1 MEEWEIMVE
10 QNQNQRKRKQNHD
23 QKKFKETSADLRHLL
38 VTLKENLNL
47 LGVLLSSL
55 FIMGCSTFTKPSITD
70 VVQQNVSAT
79 AANVTFEKIQGF
91 NNLSILSVIGGF
103 CLLAGM
109 ILLVLTRG
117 SMGWRGVIGGVSMI
131 VVNYLIALYATWI
144 FIPVV
149 VITGAISLAWGWRI
163 IVKIINDDDIK
174 VKEMVSV

>member
-1 MEEWEIMVE
+1 MKRRDTTCMVEWEIMAE
-10 QNQNQRKRKQNHD
+10 EKQKLNQQGQRK
-23 QKKFKETSADLRHLL
+23 
-38 VTLKENLNL
+38 VKENLVLKSL
-47 LGVLLSSL
+47 LVSVSSCYL
-55 FIMGCSTFTKPSITD
+55 TGCSIFTKPSITD

-79 AANVTFEKIQGF
+79 AADVTFEKIQGF

-131 VVNYLIALYATWI
+131 VVNYLIALYAAWI

-163 IVKIINDDDIK
+163 IVRIINDDDIK
-174 VKEMVSV
+174 IKEIVNV